1 MKIKLEK
8 RCLRD
13 HIYEI
18 IREMILK
25 REIEPGEKIIEEEL
39 SKKIGVSRTPL
50 REALCRLENEQ
61 IVKSIPQRGTYVQK
75 LSEEKVVEVF
85 LIREV
90 LEGLVAR
97 QATQKIDKPMLAK
110 LHKCLDKIHNKPD
123 NTKFLIKY
131 TEADELFHS
140 LLLEFCNNSILISM
154 METVNTYLK
163 IIRLR
168 TVVIPGRA
176 KKTVEEHYRILA
188 AIERKD
194 EQAAENLM
202 RQHIASVRE
211 VAVKNIEN
219 IL

>member
-8 RCLRD
+8 KCLRD

-18 IREMILK
+18 IREMILS
-25 REIEPGEKIIEEEL
+25 REIKPGEKIIEEDL
-39 SKKIGVSRTPL
+39 SRRIGVSRTPL

-61 IVKSIPQRGTYVQK
+61 IVKTIPQRGAFVQK
-75 LSEEKVVEVF
+75 LSEEKIIEVF

-97 QATQKIDKPMLAK
+97 QATQNMDKGTLTK
-110 LHKCLDKIHNKPD
+110 LHKCLDKIHDKPD

-131 TEADELFHS
+131 TEADELFHL
-140 LLLEFCNNSILISM
+140 LLLEVCKNGILISM

-176 KKTVEEHYRILA
+176 KKTVSEHYQILE
-188 AIERKD
+188 AIENKD
-194 EQAAENLM
+194 EHAAENLM
-202 RQHIASVRE
+202 RQHVASVR
-211 VAVKNIEN
+211 AFAIKHIEHMT
-219 IL
+219 